1 MKTQPRED
9 KIFKIIDSVLNQ
21 VFGEDATHFIYKY
34 LEQRYALRQNDF
46 SEKIDVF
53 AKGLEECL
61 SSGAFVVENK
71 ILEDLSSVYGSF
83 NTVEYKRKP
92 ERYDFANQMKVAM
105 RRA

>member
-1 MKTQPRED
+1 MNTPHRED
-9 KIFKIIDSVLNQ
+9 KIFKIIDSVLKQ
-21 VFGEDATHFIYKY
+21 VFGDEATRFIYKY
-34 LEQRYALRQNDF
+34 LEQRYALRESDF

-53 AKGLEECL
+53 PKGLEECL

-83 NTVEYKRKP
+83 NTIGYERKS